1 MAKAVDDVSPTIFE
15 NEIFGLIGMSGAG
28 KTSLSRIICQVDPLT
43 GGSVKIRVGDKW
55 IEVGRVAETGVWLA
69 WAARTEG
76 TGEQAGTRVA
86 MLHQEFSLYPEKT
99 ILENLTSCIGLQL
112 PMELE
117 RMKAK
122 FMLQS
127 LYEQRGRI

>member
-1 MAKAVDDVSPTIFE
+1 
-15 NEIFGLIGMSGAG
+15 
-28 KTSLSRIICQVDPLT
+28 LT

-55 IEVGRVAETGVWLA
+55 IEVGRVAETGVWLS
-69 WAARTEG
+69 WAARTPG
-76 TGEQAGTRVA
+76 IGEQAGTRVA

-99 ILENLTSCIGLQL
+99 ILENLTSCIGLEL
-112 PMELE
+112 PMELG

-127 LYEQRGRI
+127 VGFSEAEAEEILHKTHTELSVGERQRIALAQILMKEPAIAILEERWTR